1 MSRVGIKCK
10 LYRNTAT
17 YAAPTWDEI
26 TCVSDLK
33 VDRKWN
39 EGAFVTRESRVELT
53 MKTFLQLSLTGKVKV
68 ENTAASDYVV
78 LDDAL
83 NADTVLDIMVLNGP
97 QTENDVRGY
106 RFDAQVFDGSQ
117 DQGTGAV
124 LMDDVVIKPTPSANK
139 PKKVVVATG
148 APVFSD
154 IAA

>member
-17 YAAPTWDEI
+17 YASPTWDEV

-68 ENTAASDYVV
+68 ENTANSDYVA

-83 NADTVLDIMVLNGP
+83 NADTVIDFMVLNGP
-97 QTENDVRGY
+97 SNENDVRGY

-117 DQGTGAV
+117 DQGTGVV
-124 LMDDVVIKPTPSANK
+124 LMDDILIKPTPSANK
-139 PKKVVVATG
+139 PKKVLVTAG
-148 APVFSD
+148 SPVFTD